1 MAAPSNEYQKKK
13 ERGVICF
20 TCCCFQGQY
29 DLDPLEMKKNKLQHD
44 LDEVKLTSYFC
55 KHKSGNADDN
65 M

>member
-1 MAAPSNEYQKKK
+1 MNIQKKK
-13 ERGVICF
+13 RKEEPFILRAAVFKVNTTSI
-20 TCCCFQGQY
+20 
-29 DLDPLEMKKNKLQHD
+29 LVKWKKKKKLQHD